1 MNGTVRV
8 YKKYTNELILEES
21 NMIMD
26 GFKEHIVDMMTRIP
40 APSSIES
47 SVSASYKANNF
58 GVQALSFSPNRSNFA
73 RVHSLAAASGNVI
86 DGNNAPLSGL
96 DPLDG
101 SAWSYL
107 ADINN
112 PAFSSVNRATSPTT
126 NSVVANTHFS
136 STIGF
141 LRNTGFENYSLD
153 TSLSGADLNRRLNLY
168 QLPNWNI
175 VSELRYNPQNSV
187 FDNNYRLGSCSRL
200 DFSAGP
206 LTLKNA
212 TSSLNY
218 EDSKGVVKIRSF
230 SPSAIN
236 FPSGAVSLD
245 QRFRLISPEYTPP
258 SDAENL
264 VAEVTA
270 KFYTLFADASA
281 QVLIH
286 LEDVSKGDFYNFEHG
301 ANYTRHSWEG
311 SGTPYAV
318 VASGTT
324 LDLVSKFVNIPQ
336 DRRLDLFR
344 LRLEFY
350 TGSNTGYLE
359 TYLTDVDVRIVEDW
373 SVGNIHTNGDLKTF
387 SNNDVTNSGLF
398 IALSGEGASPAA
410 TELSNV
416 TYVSQK
422 VNMKP
427 LKSYVFNVFP
437 EYASGLAQND
447 DFRAAIVKKA
457 SSTFSEPGQYN
468 YLTQITASALNETRL
483 LGVPYVI
490 KPELSRKSNPSPKDA
505 ARHQARPSD
514 LCLEVSSPKTGTFLI
529 HPSNKFRLKGSV
541 VKKFENGLEGSDATF
556 SVRSVQPDSAGRSRY
571 FNFTTNSW
579 ETTRTVYSTANV
591 SYQDSVLNFET
602 QEINVGLLAGHGVAS
617 NASGLFDVEVRVS
630 SDSSNP
636 VFVKNLKAT
645 GPRPVNSPEVV
656 EVFDNNA
663 LTPQTMWT
671 SVDYS
676 GQYIFS
682 GLGSDSLMPVKPDP
696 NPSYN
701 QTGLMGVQG
710 MFAAAASVHEDKS
723 EYQVFILQSEDNV
736 AGEFIK
742 LQSVSLVDA
751 ALITCTEEVTDD
763 IITSEAYINA
773 PRFDILNQPYVKFV
787 DSPSEVYPTTLYTKP
802 SFSPFNSPGGG
813 STLLPGNDHA
823 LVLSRLTGINPSTA
837 TASLNYT
844 YTLSDIS
851 IPPRTEGIAFGVSF
865 SVIFGALKWRAS
877 AISRTGEVVWWDGSG
892 WRSYAPDEEP
902 SNDFALTVARITGTN
917 ATALK
922 ETRTPVI
929 DIVNAPFDESTK
941 INFEIFVDGFTAAAI
956 LFLRDWRFY
965 LVTESSQLDLPEFP
979 TPEDTTVQTP
989 QSPAAALG
997 QFTNHL
1003 QFSSVDQRR
1012 ALGECNWAPA
1022 SSVLA
1027 LHVSG
1032 DAIDGQANNYN
1043 VVDQEGFV
1051 HYGFSGYDSDGNMT
1065 AGWMLSSTP
1074 SSLIYM
1080 LDIVDKD
1087 LNYFEYQGGIGAMG
1101 LWTFDVNQTYRKLLD
1116 NGHSLSAIYD
1126 KGETPNLYNFSDTTR
1141 APVFKLA
1148 AKKAFTTPLRY
1159 NTSSP
1164 SGIRILWEINFL

>member
-26 GFKEHIVDMMTRIP
+26 GFKEHVVDMMTRIP
-40 APSSIES
+40 APSSIEA

-58 GVQALSFSPNRSNFA
+58 GVQALSFSPNRSNFS

-101 SAWSYL
+101 YAWSYL
-107 ADINN
+107 NDITNSS
-112 PAFSSVNRATSPTT
+112 FSSVNRNTSPTT
-126 NSVVANTHFS
+126 NSVVSNTHFS
-136 STIGF
+136 STTGF
-141 LRNTGFENYSLD
+141 LRNTGFEKFALD
-153 TSLSGADLNRRLNLY
+153 TSLSGADLNERLDLY

-187 FDNNYRLGSCSRL
+187 FDNSYRLGSCSRL

-218 EDSKGVVKIRSF
+218 DDSKGVVKIRSF
-230 SPSAIN
+230 SPSATN

-245 QRFRLISPEYTPP
+245 QRFRLISTDYTPP
-258 SDAENL
+258 SNAENL
-264 VAEVTA
+264 VAEITA
-270 KFYTLFADASA
+270 KFYTLYADASA

-301 ANYTRHSWEG
+301 SSYTRHTWEG
-311 SGTPYAV
+311 SGTPYEV

-344 LRLEFY
+344 LRLEFF

-359 TYLTDVDVRIVEDW
+359 TYLTDVDVKIIDDW

-387 SNNDVTNSGLF
+387 SDNDLTNSGLF
-398 IALSGEGASPAA
+398 IALSGEGVSPSG

-416 TYVSQK
+416 TYVAQK

-437 EYASGLAQND
+437 EYLSGLSQND
-447 DFRAAIVKKA
+447 DFRTAIVKKS
-457 SSTFSEPGQYN
+457 SSTRTDPGQYN
-468 YLTQITASALNETRL
+468 YLTQITASSLNETRL
-483 LGVPYVI
+483 LEVPYAI
-490 KPELSRKSNPSPKDA
+490 TPELSRKSNPAPKDA
-505 ARHQARPSD
+505 ARRDAKPSD
-514 LCLEVSSPKTGTFLI
+514 LCLEVSSARTGTFVV
-529 HPSNKFRLKGSV
+529 HPSNRFRLKGSV
-541 VKKFENGLEGSDATF
+541 IKKFENGLEGSDARIR
-556 SVRSVQPDSAGRSRY
+556 VRSVQPDSAGRSRY
-571 FNFTTNSW
+571 FNFITNAW
-579 ETTRTVYSTANV
+579 ELEQSVFTTANI
-591 SYQDSVLNFET
+591 SFEGSVLDFET
-602 QEINVGLLAGHGVAS
+602 QEVNVGLLAGHGVAS
-617 NASGLFDVEVRVS
+617 DASGLFDIEVRVVS
-630 SDSSNP
+630 SSSNP
-636 VFVKNLKAT
+636 LFIKNLKAT
-645 GPRPVNSPEVV
+645 GTPPVNRPEII
-656 EVFDNNA
+656 EIFDSNA
-663 LTPQTMWT
+663 TTPQTMWT

-682 GLGSDSLMPVKPDP
+682 GLGNDTLMPVKPDP

-710 MFAAAASVHEDKS
+710 MFAAPDSIHEDKS
-723 EYQVFILQSEDNV
+723 EYEVFILQSEDNV

-751 ALITCTEEVTDD
+751 ALITCTEEVADD
-763 IITSEAYINA
+763 IMTSEAYSNA

-787 DSPSEVYPTTLYTKP
+787 DSPSEVYPTTLFTRP

-813 STLLPGNDHA
+813 STLLPGEDNA
-823 LVLSRLTGINPSTA
+823 LVISRLTGAVPSTA

-844 YTLSDIS
+844 YALSDIN

-865 SVIFGALKWRAS
+865 SVIFGSLKWKAS
-877 AISRTGEVVWWDGSG
+877 ATSRTGEVVWWDGSG
-892 WRSYAPDEEP
+892 WKYFAPNEEP
-902 SNDFALTVARITGTN
+902 SNEFALSAVRITGTN
-917 ATALK
+917 ATKLK

-929 DIVNAPFDESTK
+929 DIVDAPFDDSTK
-941 INFEIFVDGFTAAAI
+941 INFEIFVDGFSSAA
-956 LFLRDWRFY
+956 LMYLRDWRFY
-965 LVTESSQLDLPEFP
+965 LVTESAQLDLPEFP

-989 QSPAAALG
+989 ESPAAELG
-997 QFTNHL
+997 QYTNHL
-1003 QFSSVDQRR
+1003 QFSSVDERR
-1012 ALGECNWAPA
+1012 ALGECNWGPA
-1022 SSVLA
+1022 SSVKA
-1027 LHVSG
+1027 LYVSG
-1032 DAIDGQANNYN
+1032 DAIDSQANNYN

-1051 HYGFSGYDSDGNMT
+1051 HYGFSGYDSDGNIT
-1065 AGWMLSSTP
+1065 AGWMLSATS

-1087 LNYFEYQGGIGAMG
+1087 LDYFEHQGGIGAMG